1 MWKHREVNESTDK
14 LLSIAG
20 IAAISLAIGW
30 SNETKVDNLGQPGRT
45 PSFAPGGAWDPGGRQ
60 GRGGEEFSS
69 HECTSLQEQFYSTL
83 LAHHCMA
90 PIPESLH

>member
-30 SNETKVDNLGQPGRT
+30 SNETKVDNLGQYSRT
-45 PSFAPGGAWDPGGRQ
+45 PAFGLGGAWNPGARG
-60 GRGGEEFSS
+60 GRGGGG
-69 HECTSLQEQFYSTL
+69 
-83 LAHHCMA
+83 
-90 PIPESLH
+90 